1 MEDANKNVIITEA
14 AREKI
19 CKARAGEIKL
29 PKIIGMAFGDGGTD
43 SSGNIIPPADGQS
56 GLTNELLRKEID
68 GYSFINKTACRY
80 TCTLSENELANTYI
94 SELGLYDEDGD
105 LVCIKTFM
113 RKGKDDDLEMAFE
126 IDDVF

>member
-19 CKARAGEIKL
+19 CRARAGEIEL
-29 PKIIGMAFGDGGTD
+29 PKIVGMAFGDGGTD
-43 SSGNIIPPADGQS
+43 PDGNIIPPAEGQTALS
-56 GLTNELLRKEID
+56 NELMRKGID
-68 GYSFINKTACRY
+68 GYTFVDKTACRY
-80 TCTLSENELANTYI
+80 TCTLSENELAGAYI

-113 RKGKDDDLEMAFE
+113 RKGKDDGLEMAFE